1 MSNTQTNIFKL
12 TDYDEDQAF
21 FESFNDHIHIRTER
35 LGDTEDGVVCS
46 IDKPAAAKLIR
57 WLQQTIG
64 PAAYY
69 STPTLV
75 ETEE

>member
-1 MSNTQTNIFKL
+1 MAEDIPTIIKL

-21 FESFNDHIHIRTER
+21 FESFNNRIHIRTER
-35 LGDTEDGVVCS
+35 LNDTQDGVVCS
-46 IDKPAAAKLIR
+46 IDTLATAKLIR